1 MQSVSGYSMPCM
13 ILKVVVLCRSLM
25 YSEANRRETFT
36 SWPHAGYRWA
46 QPDPMAQAGFYHQ
59 VGSVRMSSPSALR
72 SSVIHAYLVY
82 ISVYSHMHSQYLHAV
97 NRLICMQS
105 AGWYS

>member
-1 MQSVSGYSMPCM
+1 MEGCTVNDLVGRRSAPYLSHNVWLTQ
-13 ILKVVVLCRSLM
+13 KVKRHVCVFSRSLM

-59 VGSVRMSSPSALR
+59 VG
-72 SSVIHAYLVY
+72 
-82 ISVYSHMHSQYLHAV
+82 
-97 NRLICMQS
+97 
-105 AGWYS
+105 

>member
-1 MQSVSGYSMPCM
+1 
-13 ILKVVVLCRSLM
+13 M

-59 VGSVRMSSPSALR
+59 VGGLTPRIGGGVLLGSTGLR
-72 SSVIHAYLVY
+72 VA
-82 ISVYSHMHSQYLHAV
+82 
-97 NRLICMQS
+97 
-105 AGWYS
+105 AGLDF

>member
-1 MQSVSGYSMPCM
+1 
-13 ILKVVVLCRSLM
+13 M

-59 VGSVRMSSPSALR
+59 VGRLTSRMLGAPSGGAPQASR
-72 SSVIHAYLVY
+72 VAAGVARLVE
-82 ISVYSHMHSQYLHAV
+82 
-97 NRLICMQS
+97 
-105 AGWYS
+105 

>member
-1 MQSVSGYSMPCM
+1 
-13 ILKVVVLCRSLM
+13 M

-59 VGSVRMSSPSALR
+59 VPPAHLTSVSSHGCVKVFGTLMRCFLVLFCLIFLCDLLWKRDGPSAERKELL
-72 SSVIHAYLVY
+72 LVL
-82 ISVYSHMHSQYLHAV
+82 VLV
-97 NRLICMQS
+97 
-105 AGWYS
+105 

>member
-1 MQSVSGYSMPCM
+1 MC
-13 ILKVVVLCRSLM
+13 VLSYRSLM

-59 VGSVRMSSPSALR
+59 VPLSGAPNTYRA
-72 SSVIHAYLVY
+72 
-82 ISVYSHMHSQYLHAV
+82 
-97 NRLICMQS
+97 
-105 AGWYS
+105 

>member
-1 MQSVSGYSMPCM
+1 
-13 ILKVVVLCRSLM
+13 M

-59 VGSVRMSSPSALR
+59 VG
-72 SSVIHAYLVY
+72 
-82 ISVYSHMHSQYLHAV
+82 
-97 NRLICMQS
+97 
-105 AGWYS
+105 

>member
-1 MQSVSGYSMPCM
+1 
-13 ILKVVVLCRSLM
+13 M

-59 VGSVRMSSPSALR
+59 VGWPNTPLLMFMNVMGVFCANQAELS
-72 SSVIHAYLVY
+72 
-82 ISVYSHMHSQYLHAV
+82 
-97 NRLICMQS
+97 
-105 AGWYS
+105 G

>member
-1 MQSVSGYSMPCM
+1 MVTPEGNSRKEMMKKKKIIKC
-13 ILKVVVLCRSLM
+13 VVPYRSLM

-59 VGSVRMSSPSALR
+59 VGSWRTQR
-72 SSVIHAYLVY
+72 TT
-82 ISVYSHMHSQYLHAV
+82 
-97 NRLICMQS
+97 
-105 AGWYS
+105 

>member
-1 MQSVSGYSMPCM
+1 MRVCVLGSL
-13 ILKVVVLCRSLM
+13 LKCVVLYRSLM

-59 VGSVRMSSPSALR
+59 VSFERTWNISLM
-72 SSVIHAYLVY
+72 AY
-82 ISVYSHMHSQYLHAV
+82 AFF
-97 NRLICMQS
+97 
-105 AGWYS
+105 

>member
-1 MQSVSGYSMPCM
+1 MIHIQDIMLNPLQYRYSATFKVAYK
-13 ILKVVVLCRSLM
+13 ILNIPKMCCFFCRSLM

-59 VGSVRMSSPSALR
+59 VGA
-72 SSVIHAYLVY
+72 
-82 ISVYSHMHSQYLHAV
+82 
-97 NRLICMQS
+97 
-105 AGWYS
+105 